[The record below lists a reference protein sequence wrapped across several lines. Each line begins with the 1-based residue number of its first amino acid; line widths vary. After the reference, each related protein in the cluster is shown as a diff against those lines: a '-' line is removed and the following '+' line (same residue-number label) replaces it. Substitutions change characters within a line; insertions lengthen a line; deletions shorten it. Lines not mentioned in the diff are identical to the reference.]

1 MNIRLVDFMDPD
13 VVKSSGTTCAETLEM
28 QRLCFDTFV
37 VCQSRLSSVII
48 SGVPGYCPTDAV
60 HQLQSVV

>member
-28 QRLCFDTFV
+28 QRLCFDWLLA
-37 VCQSRLSSVII
+37 CLNWLPSL
-48 SGVPGYCPTDAV
+48 A
-60 HQLQSVV
+60 QLLELAATCRNWLPSLAQLR